1 MSALIWAS
9 LAVFLVASV
18 ADLAIAARRGLATWR
33 TLRSFQRRL
42 EPAIVDMSARVEA
55 MQTRVEAAPGSSVR
69 LERAT
74 QRLQKS
80 IEEARLISEAFQD
93 ARPLVRALRL
103 LRS

>member
-9 LAVFLVASV
+9 LAVFLVASIV
-18 ADLAIAARRGLATWR
+18 GLVFAARRGLAAWR
-33 TLRSFQRRL
+33 TLRACQRTL
-42 EPAIVDMSARVEA
+42 EPAIADMNARVEA
-55 MQTRVEAAPGSSVR
+55 MQTRVEAAPGSSARV
-69 LERAT
+69 ERAT

-80 IEEARLISEAFQD
+80 LEEARIISEAFQD